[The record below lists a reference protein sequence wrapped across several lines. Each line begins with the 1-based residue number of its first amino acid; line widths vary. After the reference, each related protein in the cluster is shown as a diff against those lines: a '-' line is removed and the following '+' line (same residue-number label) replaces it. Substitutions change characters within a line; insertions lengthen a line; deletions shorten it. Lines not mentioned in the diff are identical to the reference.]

1 MATDLEYAKKELS
14 EGRAFVIVKGKKVV
28 AESTE
33 KGVAPF
39 FSAVTELNLEKAS
52 LADKIV
58 GKAVAFLSVYG
69 GVTSVYALVASE
81 PAVAVLDNYAIR
93 IEAETVVP
101 MILNQTG
108 DDQCPIEKVVA
119 ACNTPEEAYTVL
131 KRKFG
136 G

>member
-1 MATDLEYAKKELS
+1 MVTDLEYAKKELLK
-14 EGRAFVIVKGKKVV
+14 GKAFVVVKDGKVA
-28 AESTE
+28 AESNE

-39 FSAVTELNLEKAS
+39 FSAVTELTLEKAS

-69 GVTSVYALVASE
+69 SIVSVYALVASE
-81 PAVAVLDNYAIR
+81 SAVAVLTEYNIS

-101 MILNQTG
+101 MIVNPTG
-108 DDQCPIEKVVA
+108 DDQCPIEKMVA
-119 ACNTPEEAYTVL
+119 ACTTPEEAYAVL
-131 KRKFG
+131 KGKFG